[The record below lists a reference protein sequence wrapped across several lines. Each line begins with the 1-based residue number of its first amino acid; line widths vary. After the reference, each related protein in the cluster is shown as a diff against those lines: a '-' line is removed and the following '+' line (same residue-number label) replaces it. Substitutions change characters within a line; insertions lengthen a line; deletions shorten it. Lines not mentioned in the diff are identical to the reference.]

1 MNRRNFILGLGTAAT
16 LSGAASVTG
25 AALSNTVDATAD
37 FQVVATNELIVRKNE
52 ELTNGGGGSLEANN
66 NYSDTDIS
74 AFDHENATS
83 DPDPSPNLTVN
94 QSTNGDLGMAF
105 ATVNGNNS
113 DFNRNFSLGG
123 TEPYNETRSGE
134 VTSESGATSGRVA
147 PLQIENN
154 GGSSKDVAV
163 EYVLGDDVNTGSL
176 DDSAGI
182 DALDVAQLFTFE
194 INGTQISPPSDG
206 TGVNLNT
213 GGSDEILEIT
223 ASTPEFSLAA
233 GDVEEVDF
241 IINMNDQLEQLISNA
256 ASGGAYNFGD
266 SSNSGVSLL
275 NEVRFGT
282 NGN

>member
-52 ELTNGGGGSLEANN
+52 ELTTGGSGSLESNN

-105 ATVNGNNS
+105 ATVNGNDS

-134 VTSESGATSGRVA
+134 VTSESGADSGRVA

-194 INGTQISPPSDG
+194 INGTQISPPSDSADV
-206 TGVNLNT
+206 TLSSGV
-213 GGSDEILEIT
+213 LEID
-223 ASTPEFSLAA
+223 AADVEFPLAA
-233 GDVEEVDF
+233 GEVEEVDF

-256 ASGGAYNFGD
+256 ASGGAYNFGA

-282 NGN
+282 NDN

>member
-52 ELTNGGGGSLEANN
+52 ELTTGGSGSLEANT

-83 DPDPSPNLTVN
+83 DPGPGPSPNLTVN

-105 ATVNGNNS
+105 ATVNGNDS

-194 INGTQISPPSDG
+194 INGTQISPPSDSADV
-206 TGVNLNT
+206 TLSSGV
-213 GGSDEILEIT
+213 LEID
-223 ASTPEFSLAA
+223 AADVEFPLAA
-233 GDVEEVDF
+233 GEVEEVDF

-256 ASGGAYNFGD
+256 ASGGAYNFGA

-282 NGN
+282 NDN